1 MGNDRESLHTKR
13 KRGKKKRKEAIKEI
27 APFRYLI
34 VCEGEETEPKYFEGI
49 KNKIEIKFK
58 EKIDVKKLD
67 FTDEFIT
74 LDGTGRNTES
84 LVRYA
89 VEIKN
94 KANIPYGHV
103 WCVFDKDDFKQFDD
117 AISQA
122 AANGINVAWSNEA
135 IELWFLL
142 HFEYLNTGVTRKRYI
157 KKLDEYFKIY
167 GINGK
172 KYEKNQENIYEVLN
186 KYGDQKQA
194 IKFAKKLYDDTK
206 TPTEMKPAT
215 TVFKLIEE
223 LESYL

>member
-94 KANIPYGHV
+94 KANIPCNYR
-103 WCVFDKDDFKQFDD
+103 VF
-117 AISQA
+117 
-122 AANGINVAWSNEA
+122 W
-135 IELWFLL
+135 W
-142 HFEYLNTGVTRKRYI
+142 R
-157 KKLDEYFKIY
+157 DEWK
-167 GINGK
+167 
-172 KYEKNQENIYEVLN
+172 
-186 KYGDQKQA
+186 
-194 IKFAKKLYDDTK
+194 
-206 TPTEMKPAT
+206 
-215 TVFKLIEE
+215 
-223 LESYL
+223 S